1 VWVDGAVKERERRRQ
16 LPEQRGEGGHKGG
29 GGGRAGGEG
38 AEDEALVWAE
48 EERVGGWVGE
58 GDKADEWVPPE
69 VVEMELR
76 YKGRWMREK

>member
-1 VWVDGAVKERERRRQ
+1 
-16 LPEQRGEGGHKGG
+16 
-29 GGGRAGGEG
+29 
-38 AEDEALVWAE
+38 VWAE